1 MEIWRSRSGKKVK
14 QTMQQV
20 RMSEHVSDIL
30 VAAKRG
36 TTWVDQEIGL
46 RIRARRL
53 DLRMSQVALA
63 DAIGVTFQQV
73 QKYEKGQNRISAA
86 MLIKIASVL
95 GLTAAELMPNLEND
109 SQEAQGSEE
118 LLAELA
124 VALKQIRDPK
134 ARRLLVQ
141 IAKTMADDTSF

>member
-1 MEIWRSRSGKKVK
+1 M
-14 QTMQQV
+14 TQQP
-20 RMSEHVSDIL
+20 SEML

-46 RIRARRL
+46 RIRSRRL
-53 DLRMSQVALA
+53 DLRLSQVSLA

-95 GLTAAELMPNLEND
+95 GLTAAELMPNLD
-109 SQEAQGSEE
+109 SDKDEAQGSEE
-118 LLAELA
+118 LLGELSL
-124 VALKQIRDPK
+124 ALKHIRDPK
-134 ARRLLVQ
+134 SRRLLVQ
-141 IAKTMADDTSF
+141 IAKAMADDLSA

>member
-1 MEIWRSRSGKKVK
+1 
-14 QTMQQV
+14 MQQV
-20 RMSEHVSDIL
+20 RMSEQVSDIL

-46 RIRARRL
+46 RIRSRRL
-53 DLRMSQVALA
+53 DLRLSQVALA

-95 GLTAAELMPNLEND
+95 GQTAAELMPNLEND
-109 SQEAQGSEE
+109 TQEAPGAEQ

-124 VALKQIRDPK
+124 GALKQIRDPK
-134 ARRLLVQ
+134 SRRLLLQ
-141 IAKTMADDTSF
+141 IAKTMADESRG